1 MEFLTTRGVGSLVH
15 YPIPP
20 HKQKALSEYNQLS
33 LPLTEKYHNEVVSIP
48 LYTSLSENQV
58 QHIIDVL
65 NAY

>member
-1 MEFLTTRGVGSLVH
+1 MCIRDRVH